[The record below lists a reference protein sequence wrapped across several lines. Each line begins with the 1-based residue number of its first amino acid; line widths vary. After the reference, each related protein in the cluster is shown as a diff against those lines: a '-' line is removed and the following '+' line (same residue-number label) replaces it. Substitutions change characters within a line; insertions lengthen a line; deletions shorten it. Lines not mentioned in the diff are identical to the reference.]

1 MCAHVY
7 MCVRVQFCFLKSYKN
22 SSKLFFFLRCKSVR
36 MERAGEGEKS
46 NKTLEVGTYTD
57 E

>member
-22 SSKLFFFLRCKSVR
+22 SSKVFFFLRCKSVR